1 MITLGVE
8 LIRITSTS
16 PNGVGLLEFGLA
28 LQMERLFP
36 FSPWSTLSPNLIS
49 LLHGKMSIFYVVFD
63 TIKEL
68 MSYPKCR
75 SVKVINNP
83 VRMRSIHRDANY
95 INYK

>member
-1 MITLGVE
+1 VS
-8 LIRITSTS
+8 STS

-28 LQMERLFP
+28 LQLEDVFEVVSFQPVVNFEPKFNLFIE
-36 FSPWSTLSPNLIS
+36 WENEHILC
-49 LLHGKMSIFYVVFD
+49 GFD

-68 MSYPKCR
+68 MSYPKYR